1 MNTDLRV
8 VKSRAAIENAFINL
22 VEIKGFQHIT
32 ITEIAEKAQVNRNTI
47 YLNYGA
53 KEDILESIVKTS
65 IRKYFGEITPE
76 YFRSIGLNRR
86 KIETVYKN
94 LFKVV
99 DENIELYRILLTDQ
113 ASSGYFQNEINK
125 LRKILEQLIKPSVDN
140 KIKISFLAN
149 GILGTFINYIT
160 LATGSAEENI
170 KILTDLTL
178 SNLRHVSY
186 SR

>member
-1 MNTDLRV
+1 MKGKNISHILV
-8 VKSRAAIENAFINL
+8 LLAFLMTGCNFL
-22 VEIKGFQHIT
+22 EP
-32 ITEIAEKAQVNRNTI
+32 
-47 YLNYGA
+47 LPDGA
-53 KEDILESIVKTS
+53 YT
-65 IRKYFGEITPE
+65 
-76 YFRSIGLNRR
+76 
-86 KIETVYKN
+86 
-94 LFKVV
+94 
-99 DENIELYRILLTDQ
+99 DENIELYRILLTDH

-160 LATGSAEENI
+160 LATGTAEENI